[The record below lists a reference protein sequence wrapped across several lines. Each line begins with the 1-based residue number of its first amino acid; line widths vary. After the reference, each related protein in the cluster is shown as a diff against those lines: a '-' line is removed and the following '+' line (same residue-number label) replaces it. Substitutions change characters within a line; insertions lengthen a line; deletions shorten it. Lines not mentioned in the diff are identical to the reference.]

1 MAVKVAPRKRYFDKS
16 EFIEPKVN
24 TVLVG
29 CGRLGSS
36 LANKARKSMIIID
49 KDKNAFKKLEN
60 PDKHVLVNRDIRDP
74 KALAMMENAGR
85 VILAIDDFSTSIYAG
100 SCARTVY
107 GVPRVCVYSPSDNVS
122 LKAMKLR
129 AYDENTTGKL

>member
-1 MAVKVAPRKRYFDKS
+1 MAVKIAPKKRYFDKE

-29 CGRLGSS
+29 CGRLGSV
-36 LANKARKSMIIID
+36 LANKARKPMIIID
-49 KDKNAFKKLEN
+49 KDKNAFLKLEN

-85 VILAIDDFSTSIYAG
+85 VILAIDDFPVSIYAA
-100 SCARTVY
+100 SCAKTVY
-107 GVPRVCVYSPSDNVS
+107 NVPRVFVYSPSDTVS
-122 LKAMKLR
+122 LKAMKLK
-129 AYDENTTGKL
+129 AYDESTTGKL